1 MASVTFPLEYDV
13 IPTKPVVQIHL
24 IVDCVLVAFAWLV
37 VGLRLMA
44 RTMSGAGMG
53 WDDYLIVAAL
63 VRFFFSFFPLLM
75 LVRSLPNYLLTC
87 QPTRY
92 M

>member
-63 VRFFFSFFPLLM
+63 VRFPPPLLM